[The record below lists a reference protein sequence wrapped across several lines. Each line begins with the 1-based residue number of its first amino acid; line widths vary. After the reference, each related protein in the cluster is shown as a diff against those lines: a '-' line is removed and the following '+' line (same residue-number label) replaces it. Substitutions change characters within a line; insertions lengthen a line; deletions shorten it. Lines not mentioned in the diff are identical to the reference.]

1 VQRYEKK
8 STLARG
14 RGFFLA
20 LALALALAVSFLGI
34 GVGIGIGCFR
44 GAHKPYTSRDT
55 DNDRSAQLLEN
66 LEILDRYAT
75 PERGK

>member
-1 VQRYEKK
+1 MDGTVFHFTVQRYEKK

-14 RGFFLA
+14 RA
-20 LALALALAVSFLGI
+20 IFLGI

-55 DNDRSAQLLEN
+55 GNDRSAQLLEN

-75 PERGK
+75 PERDK